1 MGPGRSEEYLR
12 RFRGL
17 LKVVSAHHRPSLM
30 LELEMRGISAAKS
43 EFSET
48 GTTVRPNF
56 GRYRSNGGLPRL
68 QRLKKCCCD
77 CFESDCEEITMFG
90 GF

>member
-12 RFRGL
+12 HIRGL
-17 LKVVSAHHRPSLM
+17 LKVVSARHRPSLM

-43 EFSET
+43 KFSET
-48 GTTVRPNF
+48 GTRVRPNF

-77 CFESDCEEITMFG
+77 CFENDWDEIAMFG